1 VVRNGL
7 QAFLNAQPD
16 ILVVGEASDGK
27 EALRQVEALR
37 PDVVLL
43 DGCLPGLD
51 GPAVAAA
58 IRERYPEVRVLALS
72 AYNDDRLLWEM
83 WAAGAVGYVLKEA
96 SPQDILSAVRAA
108 GRGETCFR
116 PEQVERAQ
124 RWWEEVGQKWE
135 SLTEREQEVLTLV
148 AEGRSNREIAAILWI
163 SEKTVEKHVGQILE
177 KLGVSTRIEA
187 AIWAVGEGISAG
199 VEKVRRIKG
208 NKKWWISTIDNGG
221 GVGYTERR
229 TEEGKIPGRR

>member
-1 VVRNGL
+1 MIRVLIVDDHPVVRNGL
-7 QAFLNAQPD
+7 QAFLHTQPD

-72 AYNDDRLLWEM
+72 AYNDDQLLWGM

-96 SPQDILSAVRAA
+96 SPKDILAAVRAA

-124 RWWEEVGQKWE
+124 RWWEEVGRKWE
-135 SLTEREQEVLTLV
+135 SLTKRERDVLALI
-148 AEGRSNREIAAILWI
+148 AEGKSNKEMAILLSI
-163 SEKTVEKHVGQILE
+163 SEPTVEKHVGRILE
-177 KLGVSTRIEA
+177 KLGVNTRIEA
-187 AIWAVGEGISAG
+187 AIWAVQGNLRRGGESPQN
-199 VEKVRRIKG
+199 KG
-208 NKKWWISTIDNGG
+208 
-221 GVGYTERR
+221 E
-229 TEEGKIPGRR
+229 

>member
-1 VVRNGL
+1 MIRVLIVDDHPVVRNGL
-7 QAFLNAQPD
+7 QGFLNAQPD
-16 ILVVGEASDGK
+16 LVVVGDASDGE

-83 WAAGAVGYVLKEA
+83 WAAGAVGYVLKDE
-96 SPQDILSAVRAA
+96 PLEGILAAVRAA

-163 SEKTVEKHVGQILE
+163 SEKTVEKHVRQILE

-187 AIWAVGEGISAG
+187 AIWAVRGNLRRGGESPQN
-199 VEKVRRIKG
+199 KG
-208 NKKWWISTIDNGG
+208 
-221 GVGYTERR
+221 E
-229 TEEGKIPGRR
+229 

>member
-1 VVRNGL
+1 MIRVLIVDDHPVVRNGL
-7 QAFLNAQPD
+7 QAFLHTQPD
-16 ILVVGEASDGK
+16 ILSVGEASDGK

-58 IRERYPEVRVLALS
+58 IRERHPEVRVLALS
-72 AYNDDRLLWEM
+72 AYDDDRLLWGM
-83 WAAGAVGYVLKEA
+83 WAAGAVGYVLKDAPLEG
-96 SPQDILSAVRAA
+96 ILAAVQAA
-108 GRGETCFR
+108 GRGETRFR

-148 AEGRSNREIAAILWI
+148 AEGRSNKEIAAALWI
-163 SEKTVEKHVGQILE
+163 AEKTVETHIGRVLQ
-177 KLGVSTRIEA
+177 KLGLTSRTEA
-187 AIWAVGEGISAG
+187 ALWAVQNGLRKRSGMEKSGISL
-199 VEKVRRIKG
+199 
-208 NKKWWISTIDNGG
+208 IDRDLVSGLL
-221 GVGYTERR
+221 
-229 TEEGKIPGRR
+229 